1 MKIEKIFAS
10 LIIVV
15 ASFFLIWGAVLPWNM
30 AGGYIDALRS
40 AKQDKISLDRFV
52 NLFSNVLNYP
62 SPVGKEEV
70 VKFLSG
76 DLKGM
81 VANQEESV
89 ARALVTF
96 IDPHLFNDDVRH
108 LLTRAE
114 INYTLWKRFN
124 KQEDFIKTAEAYQGA
139 GKIGIFLPQPLY
151 GLYSLFAESG
161 QKDLASRAG
170 KEILR
175 LWPTETR
182 IKLDK

>member
-1 MKIEKIFAS
+1 MIKEKILAG
-10 LIIVV
+10 LIIVL

-30 AGGYIDALRS
+30 AGNYINALRS
-40 AKQDKISLDRFV
+40 AGQDKISLDGFV
-52 NLFSNVLNYP
+52 SLFSDVLNYP

-70 VKFLSG
+70 IKFLSG

-89 ARALVTF
+89 ARALANF
-96 IDPHLFNDDVRH
+96 IEPYLFKNDVRH

-124 KQEDFIKTAEAYQGA
+124 KQEDFIKTAEAYQEA
-139 GKIGIFLPQPLY
+139 GKIGTFLPQPLY
-151 GLYSLFAESG
+151 GLYSLFLEGG
-161 QKDLASRAG
+161 QKDLAQRAG

-175 LWPTETR
+175 LWPMETR

>member
-1 MKIEKIFAS
+1 MKKKKIFAS
-10 LIIVV
+10 LIIVL

-30 AGGYIDALRS
+30 AGSYINALRS
-40 AKQDKISLDRFV
+40 TRQDKISLDEFIS
-52 NLFSNVLNYP
+52 LFSGVLNYP
-62 SPVGKEEV
+62 SPVGREEV

-81 VANQEESV
+81 IASQEEPV
-89 ARALVTF
+89 ARALAGF
-96 IDPHLFNDDVRH
+96 IDSYLFKNDVRH
-108 LLTRAE
+108 ILTRAE
-114 INYTLWKRFN
+114 IDYTLWKRFK
-124 KQEDFIKTAEAYQGA
+124 KQEDFVRTAEAYQEA

-151 GLYSLFAESG
+151 GLYNLFLEGG
-161 QKDLASRAG
+161 QKDLASRVG

>member
-1 MKIEKIFAS
+1 MIKEKILAS
-10 LIIVV
+10 VIIIL
-15 ASFFLIWGAVLPWNM
+15 ASYFLIWGAVLPWNM
-30 AGGYIDALRS
+30 AGNYIDALRS
-40 AKQDKISLDRFV
+40 ARQEKISLDGFV
-52 NLFSNVLNYP
+52 DLFSGVLNYP
-62 SPVGKEEV
+62 SPVGQEEV

-81 VANQEESV
+81 VANQEEPV
-89 ARALVTF
+89 ARALADF
-96 IDPHLFNDDVRH
+96 IDPYLFKTDVRH

-124 KQEDFIKTAEAYQGA
+124 KQEDFIKTAEAYQEA
-139 GKIGIFLPQPLY
+139 GKIGTFLPQPLY
-151 GLYSLFAESG
+151 GLYNIFLEGG
-161 QKDLASRAG
+161 QKDLAQRTG